1 MKMKKIIAILI
12 LTTATISCKPQ
23 EIVNINTFNQGDNS
37 GKYFKD
43 IDNHFTPFLGT
54 WENTTG
60 ILTFRVILYKTA
72 KNPRGYPTEYYMDDI
87 EGRFLLI
94 ENVGTLNE
102 TIIHDS
108 VKYYPQS
115 DQTSENVIIGGA
127 GDGITM
133 GASIQDNSVDENVMG
148 ILPGSLTMEILNTG
162 STPLQAQW
170 SVEKGVHIVG
180 FEFNIPTDI
189 VLTKQ

>member
-1 MKMKKIIAILI
+1 MKMKKIIVILI
-12 LTTATISCKPQ
+12 IATISCKAQ
-23 EIVNINTFNQGDNS
+23 EIVNINTFNQGDNT

-60 ILTFRVILYKTA
+60 ILTFRVILYKTT
-72 KNPRGYPTEYYMDDI
+72 KKPLGYPTKYYMDKI
-87 EGRFLLI
+87 EGRYLLI
-94 ENVGTLNE
+94 ENIGTPNE

-115 DQTSENVIIGGA
+115 DQTSDNVIIGVSGGTIMG
-127 GDGITM
+127 GDID
-133 GASIQDNSVDENVMG
+133 DNSVDENVMG
-148 ILPGSLTMEILNTG
+148 ILPGKLTMEILNTG
-162 STPLQAQW
+162 NTPLQAQW
-170 SVEKGVHIVG
+170 SIAKRVHIVG
-180 FEFNIPTDI
+180 FEFNIPTNI

>member
-1 MKMKKIIAILI
+1 MKKIIAILI
-12 LTTATISCKPQ
+12 LTLTILSCKAQ
-23 EIVNINTFNQGDNS
+23 EIVNVHTFNQGDNT

-43 IDNHFTPFLGT
+43 LDHDYDIFLGT

-60 ILTFRVILYKTA
+60 ILTFRVILYKTT
-72 KNPRGYPTEYYMDDI
+72 KKPIGVPPIEYYKDRI
-87 EGRFLLI
+87 EGRYLLI
-94 ENVGTLNE
+94 ENVGTPNE
-102 TIIHDS
+102 TIIHNS

-115 DQTSENVIIGGA
+115 DQTSENVIIGGS

-133 GASIQDNSVDENVMG
+133 GAFIDDNSVDENVMG